1 MNESMDRRAARP
13 VALAGMMNNS
23 ILPLAMMLSSA
34 VASLG
39 CIGTEGDSDTE
50 SVAFTQQ
57 PALTVNAL
65 TVNALTVNALTVN
78 ALTVNALTVNALTVN
93 ALTVNALT
101 STALE
106 DPNARELL
114 KYIVSCALP
123 ASDSI
128 NLTIAGVDYTF
139 PGELGLAPK
148 WGLPGG
154 TCNTACQEWV
164 SACVLARV
172 DFLGQTVNISVRGAQ
187 TALKPS
193 ANELAT
199 FTYREGAYYGNLFV
213 STPVRDACVAPG
225 RSGLPRVCG
234 PTLDG
239 CVVNAVDDCSK
250 VCTASAGFGSFM
262 NCADHKKVNG
272 AFPLGTHFYPTAIT
286 VFLDP

>member
-1 MNESMDRRAARP
+1 MNESMDTREP
-13 VALAGMMNNS
+13 WQLASKAMMKNS
-23 ILPLAMMLSSA
+23 ILPLAMVLSSA
-34 VASLG
+34 FASLG
-39 CIGTEGDSDTE
+39 CIGTEGDDDTE
-50 SVAFTQQ
+50 SVAVVQQ
-57 PALTVNAL
+57 AALTVNAL

-106 DPNARELL
+106 DPNARELF

-123 ASDSI
+123 KSDTI
-128 NLTIAGVDYTF
+128 DLTIDGVAYAF
-139 PGELGLAPK
+139 PGGLGLAPK

-154 TCNTACQEWV
+154 SCNTTCQEWV

-172 DFLGQTVNISVRGAQ
+172 DYLGQTVPISVRGA
-187 TALKPS
+187 
-193 ANELAT
+193 ELALAPT
-199 FTYREGAYYGNLFV
+199 SDELANYTYREGAYYGNIFAD
-213 STPVRDACVAPG
+213 TPVRDACVAPG

-239 CVVNAVDDCSK
+239 CPIHAVDDCTK
-250 VCTASAGFGSFM
+250 VCSGSAGFGSFM

-272 AFPLGTHFYPTAIT
+272 QFPAGTHIYPTAIT